1 MTLISSFNILN
12 SLFNNIPNDSV
23 KRLQEHYN
31 FKSKESLIAALIVI
45 REQNLNS
52 FTAIKNLIVNGSTF
66 VEEEL
71 IVNDFLSIFEDAPV
85 NATGA
90 MVSTDQPVIKKR
102 YTAFEVPE
110 DTFNN
115 VNGKSPFRNVISKL
129 NLENYDEKMLYN
141 FHKNNPNTHFV
152 LKHKNS
158 VKLLA
163 P

>member
-1 MTLISSFNILN
+1 MTLISSFHILN
-12 SLFNNIPNDSV
+12 CLFNNIPNNSV
-23 KRLQEHYN
+23 KELQEHYN
-31 FKSKESLIAALIVI
+31 FNTKESLIAALITI
-45 REQNLNS
+45 KEQNLNS
-52 FTAIKNLIVNGSTF
+52 FNTIRNLINNGSTF

-71 IVNDFLSIFEDAPV
+71 IVNDFLSLFEDAPV
-85 NATGA
+85 NATGPI
-90 MVSTDQPVIKKR
+90 VSTDQPVIKKR

-110 DTFNN
+110 ETFNN
-115 VNGKSPFRNVISKL
+115 VNGNAPFRNIISKL

-158 VKLLA
+158 VKLLT

>member
-1 MTLISSFNILN
+1 MNLISSFNILN
-12 SLFNNIPNDSV
+12 SLFNNIPNDIT
-23 KRLQEHYN
+23 KELQEKYKFN
-31 FKSKESLIAALIVI
+31 NKASLVAALI
-45 REQNLNS
+45 
-52 FTAIKNLIVNGSTF
+52 AIKEQDINIYEDINKLIKSGTIF

-102 YTAFEVPE
+102 YTTFDVPE

-115 VNGKSPFRNVISKL
+115 IDGRAPFRNIISKL
-129 NLENYDEKMLYN
+129 NMDNYDEKLLYN
-141 FHKNNPNTHFV
+141 FHTNNPTSHFV
-152 LKHKNS
+152 VKHKNS
-158 VKLLA
+158 IKILS

>member
-1 MTLISSFNILN
+1 MTLITSFNILN
-12 SLFNNIPNDSV
+12 SLYNNIPNNSI
-23 KRLQEHYN
+23 KELQEHYS
-31 FKSKESLIAALIVI
+31 FKTKEYLIAALISVKEHNFNI
-45 REQNLNS
+45 
-52 FTAIKNLIVNGSTF
+52 FTDIKKTIDNGSTF

-85 NATGA
+85 NSTGA

-102 YTAFEVPE
+102 YNTFEVPE

-115 VNGKSPFRNVISKL
+115 IDGKSPFRRIIPKL

-141 FHKNNPNTHFV
+141 FHKNNPNTLFV
-152 LKHKNS
+152 LKHKNA
-158 VKLLA
+158 VKLLT